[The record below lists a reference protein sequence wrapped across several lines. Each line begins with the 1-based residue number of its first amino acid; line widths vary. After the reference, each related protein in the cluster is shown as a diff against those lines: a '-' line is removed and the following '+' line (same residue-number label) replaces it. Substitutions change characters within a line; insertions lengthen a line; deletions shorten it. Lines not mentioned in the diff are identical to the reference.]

1 MDVVVD
7 TSVLLAIVT
16 NEEDKPALIRATI
29 GADLLAPASVTW
41 EIGNAL
47 SAMLKRERITLD
59 EGQRALAV
67 CEAIPIRYVEVEL
80 DESLR
85 IAAEHDIYAYDAYLL
100 RCALKYRSP
109 LLTLDRGLLHV
120 AGQLSVRLLEV
131 E

>member
-1 MDVVVD
+1 MN
-7 TSVLLAIVT
+7 TF
-16 NEEDKPALIRATI
+16 
-29 GADLLAPASVTW
+29 
-41 EIGNAL
+41 AL
-47 SAMLKRERITLD
+47 SLLD
-59 EGQRALAV
+59 PKNPTAKAV
-67 CEAIPIRYVEVEL
+67 GVRQIEVEL

-109 LLTLDRGLLHV
+109 LLTLDRGLRHV